1 MDTLITYYSRLI
13 IQKDKI
19 NDIDILKKN
28 CSYVWK
34 IYDHLKISS
43 LMSFNSEVRNFRAK
57 QAKTGKNI
65 AAYLL

>member
-1 MDTLITYYSRLI
+1 M
-13 IQKDKI
+13 
-19 NDIDILKKN
+19 IDILKKN